1 MAKYFFEMAVYKGM
15 NLLKRIIIAVLAVA
29 CGGGVQAQLD
39 WMGGLTMGAAF
50 PAGASGNAPELRT
63 SIASSLWV
71 RGQLGRTPVALTLMV
86 DGVHWVNEVAPDRT
100 AVPLD
105 EGLYAKRYVLFPVTA
120 GVALEVGEAWGFLF
134 DVYATVG
141 FHWRNLNC
149 QRMAAPGLMDDMEE
163 HGWGVA
169 WKVGGEV
176 LHRSHFSLSVS
187 YLAVGNPF
195 GTGGDGLQAGSGT
208 VNADGIR
215 RSQPSLEGYGQGFVT
230 VSLGYFIF

>member
-15 NLLKRIIIAVLAVA
+15 NLLKRIIIAVLAMA

-50 PAGASGNAPELRT
+50 PAGASNNAPELRT
-63 SIASSLWV
+63 SFASSLWV
-71 RGQLGRTPVALTLMV
+71 RGLLKDTPVALMLSV
-86 DGVHWVNEVAPDRT
+86 EGVHWVNEVVPDRA
-100 AVPLD
+100 AVPVD

-120 GVALEVGEAWGFLF
+120 GVALTAGKAFGFTF
-134 DVYATVG
+134 DFYAAVG

-169 WKVGGEV
+169 WKVGAEV
-176 LHRSHFSLSVS
+176 LHKSHLSLSVS

-195 GTGGDGLQAGSGT
+195 GTGGDGLPAGTGT
-208 VNADGIR
+208 VHDGVR
-215 RSQPSLEGYGQGFVT
+215 RSQPSLEGYGQGFVI